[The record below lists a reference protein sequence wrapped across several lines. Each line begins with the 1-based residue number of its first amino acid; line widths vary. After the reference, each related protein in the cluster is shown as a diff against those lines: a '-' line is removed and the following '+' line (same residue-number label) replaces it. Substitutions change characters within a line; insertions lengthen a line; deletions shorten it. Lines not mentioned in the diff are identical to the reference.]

1 MEEVA
6 RVVDWC
12 GSLRRRCVRP
22 SIDDERSLPRP
33 SHATR
38 TKKRQEKQKERES
51 GGATTM
57 RRTFVH
63 FFIFFWGSDVLS
75 LSVVSTNRG
84 DAGIRTLADRCL
96 SEDSEDQASRS
107 EPPPVPF
114 ATPFPTGSGLRSKG
128 RMTSDMGEFLGR
140 AFRTRLLS
148 LTPWTNSGT
157 SPPVRSRNTCRPC
170 LEKGVRGIMTLE
182 THVDTTVG

>member
-1 MEEVA
+1 M
-6 RVVDWC
+6 DWC
-12 GSLRRRCVRP
+12 GLVRRRWVCP
-22 SIDDERSLPRP
+22 SIDDERSLLRP
-33 SHATR
+33 SHATVDTTR
-38 TKKRQEKQKERES
+38 NRNVSKNRKKERECD
-51 GGATTM
+51 GTTIV

-63 FFIFFWGSDVLS
+63 FFIFFWGSDVVS
-75 LSVVSTNRG
+75 LWDGSTNRG

-96 SEDSEDQASRS
+96 SEDSVDHKARRS

-140 AFRTRLLS
+140 AFRRRLLS

-157 SPPVRSRNTCRPC
+157 SPPIRSRNTCRPC
-170 LEKGVRGIMTLE
+170 LERGVRGIMKLE